1 MLPFVE
7 NSFYQVNKVQITDN
21 TIFVLFTEKSVGHLI
36 GHGRIKLSAAQFWI
50 NMKTC
55 IIEPMHDIQKNW
67 QDLASLSGCREL
79 ARLGLFLLTI
89 FCFTFS
95 ENVLAQEVI
104 QVGGTGTGTLL
115 IRHLSDSY
123 SKLHPEVRV
132 NAIMP
137 PMGSNGSLRA
147 LAAGAIQI
155 AIVTFP
161 TVYPV
166 PEKTEGAELNKV
178 VPWVRTPLIFTG
190 RDIGSTTRLSLVQV
204 TDIYSGRLTQWP
216 DSMPIRLITRTE
228 RESDTRILRAI
239 SLEMD
244 AAVMASVGRIG
255 MPFAENDLDN
265 QQLLERT
272 AGSFGAIGLGQLLL
286 SDSTL
291 KPVNLD
297 GILPST
303 DTLQNDA
310 YRIEKPLYLV
320 TNKASSPASLEFIK
334 YLKSADVVKR
344 IRRYGFI
351 PLKHD

>member
-1 MLPFVE
+1 
-7 NSFYQVNKVQITDN
+7 
-21 TIFVLFTEKSVGHLI
+21 
-36 GHGRIKLSAAQFWI
+36 
-50 NMKTC
+50 MKTC
-55 IIEPMHDIQKNW
+55 IIEPMHGIQKIW
-67 QDLASLSGCREL
+67 WDLALLSGCREL
-79 ARLGLFLLTI
+79 ARRWRFLLTI
-89 FCFTFS
+89 ICFTFS
-95 ENVLAQEVI
+95 DNVLAQEVI

-155 AIVTFP
+155 AIVTVP
-161 TVYPV
+161 TVYPA
-166 PEKTEGAELNKV
+166 PAKTEDAELNKV
-178 VPWVRTPLIFTG
+178 VPWLRTPLIFTG
-190 RDIGSTTRLSLVQV
+190 RDIGSTTRLSLAQV
-204 TDIYSGRLTQWP
+204 TDIYSGRLAQWP
-216 DSMPIRLITRTE
+216 DSKQIRLITRTE

-239 SLEMD
+239 SQEMD

-255 MPFAENDLDN
+255 MPFAETDLDN

-272 AGSFGAIGLGQLLL
+272 AGSFGAIALGQLLL

-291 KPVNLD
+291 KPVSLN

-303 DTLQNDA
+303 DSLQNDT
-310 YRIEKPLYLV
+310 YRIEKPLYVV

-334 YLKSADVVKR
+334 YLKSPDVVKK

-351 PLKHD
+351 PLKQD

>member
-1 MLPFVE
+1 M
-7 NSFYQVNKVQITDN
+7 ITSAAAESIKSKTVDN
-21 TIFVLFTEKSVGHLI
+21 AIFALFTQILVSCLI
-36 GHGRIKLSAAQFWI
+36 GHGRIRLSTTPFWI
-50 NMKTC
+50 PMKTC
-55 IIEPMHDIQKNW
+55 IIEPMHGIQKIW
-67 QDLASLSGCREL
+67 RGVALLSGCREL
-79 ARLGLFLLTI
+79 ARRWLFLPTI
-89 FCFTFS
+89 ICFTFS
-95 ENVLAQEVI
+95 DSVLAQEVI
-104 QVGGTGTGTLL
+104 EVGGTGTGTLL

-147 LAAGAIQI
+147 LTAGAIQI

-161 TVYPV
+161 TVYPA
-166 PEKTEGAELNKV
+166 PAKTEDAEPNKV

-190 RDIGSTTRLSLVQV
+190 HDIGSTTRLSLAQV

-216 DSMPIRLITRTE
+216 DSKQIRLITRTE

-239 SLEMD
+239 SQEMD

-286 SDSTL
+286 SGSTL
-291 KPVNLD
+291 KPASLD
-297 GILPST
+297 GILPSA
-303 DTLQNDA
+303 DNLQNDT
-310 YRIEKPLYLV
+310 YWIEKPLYLV

-334 YLKSADVVKR
+334 YLKSPDVVKR
-344 IRRYGFI
+344 IRRFGFI